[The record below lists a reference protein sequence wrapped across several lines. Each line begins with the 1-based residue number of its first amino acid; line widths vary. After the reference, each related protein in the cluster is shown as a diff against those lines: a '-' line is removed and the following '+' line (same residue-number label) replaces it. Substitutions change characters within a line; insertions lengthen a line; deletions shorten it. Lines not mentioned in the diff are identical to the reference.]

1 MLKSYKGQY
10 CKLPLALIELD
21 EKVSRL
27 ILNKTLNNCFAP
39 HISLSSTYVP
49 NLIGAKI
56 TGLIS

>member
-1 MLKSYKGQY
+1 MLESYKGQY
-10 CKLPLALIELD
+10 YKLPLGLIELD

-27 ILNKTLNNCFAP
+27 FLNKTLNCFAP